1 MFITGIV
8 LSIAGFLMF
17 FNSLLVS
24 MFTTVELPSG
34 VVVITMVFYG
44 LVPFVGGIALSNLTL
59 KQWRSNVQCRMC
71 NHRVEL
77 SSIACPNCHEKLAPM
92 RKASGA
98 AASDNRFNRMCR
110 KIFLESPR
118 QSEGEIRGN
127 PDEVLIKSEGEGKEN
142 E

>member
-1 MFITGIV
+1 
-8 LSIAGFLMF
+8 
-17 FNSLLVS
+17 
-24 MFTTVELPSG
+24 
-34 VVVITMVFYG
+34 
-44 LVPFVGGIALSNLTL
+44 
-59 KQWRSNVQCRMC
+59 
-71 NHRVEL
+71 
-77 SSIACPNCHEKLAPM
+77 M